1 MLQQEKTLDELSNV
15 DVWSSKMLPSDELA
29 VATYIISSP
38 LLRVGV

>member
-1 MLQQEKTLDELSNV
+1 MLQQEMTLDELGKV

-29 VATYIISSP
+29 VATYIILSP